1 MFMHMRHLN
10 PAARAQRMT
19 RQRAQHDQALTAV
32 LAPLKAPRNVHECP
46 ENDEI
51 GIADALA

>member
-1 MFMHMRHLN
+1 
-10 PAARAQRMT
+10 MT